1 MPRAVE
7 ATRRLADPSRGMSIS
22 ASGERQADVFQ
33 ADRGLAA
40 VAFERLALL
49 VIPDGHTATDGFVI
63 AARTERRNLR
73 SLSGR
78 STLIRGDQQ
87 AARVP
92 GGSAIPRN
100 CSAAAATLGSSAGG
114 SKATPFDSRS
124 TMIRNAANLLKG
136 LLLAGTRCQ

>member
-1 MPRAVE
+1 
-7 ATRRLADPSRGMSIS
+7 MSTS
-22 ASGERQADVFQ
+22 VSGERRADLFQ
-33 ADRGLAA
+33 ADRGLA
-40 VAFERLALL
+40 VVPFERLALL
-49 VIPDGHTATDGFVI
+49 VLPDDHTATDEFVL
-63 AARTERRNLR
+63 AARAEYRNLR

-87 AARVP
+87 PARMP
-92 GGSAIPRN
+92 GGSSISRN
-100 CSAAAATLGSSAGG
+100 CSAAAATLGSSVGG